1 MNFDLDRIDFEI
13 LDRIQNNARLSNK
26 ELAAAVHLAP
36 STCLGRVQALRRK
49 GVLGAVRA
57 EVLPEALGVGLQA
70 LLAVRLEQ
78 HGRSK
83 LRAFW
88 KHLRSLPEVRAAF
101 HVSGAHDFLLH
112 VTVRDSRHLRDFAL
126 DAITSRPEVAHLE
139 TSLVFDVAT
148 NPVLPNFLPAGPGAK
163 EGGRGGPAGR
173 RRPSAG

>member
-13 LDRIQNNARLSNK
+13 FDRIQNNARLSNK

-49 GVLGAVRA
+49 GILGAVRA

-70 LLAVRLEQ
+70 LLAVRLKQ
-78 HGRSK
+78 HGRSQ

-88 KHLRSLPEVRAAF
+88 RHLRALPEVRAAF

-148 NPVLPNFLPAGPGAK
+148 NPVLPNFLAK
-163 EGGRGGPAGR
+163 EPAPANGR
-173 RRPSAG
+173 RGRASGPHRAR

>member
-1 MNFDLDRIDFEI
+1 MKFDLDRIDFEI

-26 ELAAAVHLAP
+26 ELAAAIHLAP

-70 LLAVRLEQ
+70 LLAVRLRQ
-78 HGRSK
+78 HGRSQ
-83 LRAFW
+83 LRAFFR
-88 KHLRSLPEVRAAF
+88 HLRSLPEVRAAF

-148 NPVLPNFLPAGPGAK
+148 NPVLPNFRETEPDPASARRDQPAGA
-163 EGGRGGPAGR
+163 R
-173 RRPSAG
+173 RVR